1 MKIIK
6 LIFNIVSSIVLTI
19 FCITFIIYTHQ
30 SSLDTKF
37 KTTLREDTI
46 ISLIESKYASDFQ
59 DEGSISKS
67 IFSYTVE
74 RKSEK
79 TFIYTIYYTR
89 YDKYNSKIDDYAYA
103 HQYKVKFTNST
114 ILLEKIS

>member
-1 MKIIK
+1 MKITR
-6 LIFNIVSSIVLTI
+6 LIFNIISSIVLTI

-37 KTTLREDTI
+37 KTTLNEETI
-46 ISLIESKYASDFQ
+46 ISLIESKYASDFE

-79 TFIYTIYYTR
+79 TFIYTIYYAK
-89 YDKYNSKIDDYAYA
+89 YDTHNSKLDDNAYAY
-103 HQYKVKFTNST
+103 QYKVSFTNST
-114 ILLEKIS
+114 ILLEKIR